1 MDTGEETLGVGVLC
15 VGSGADRAQREG
27 WPLLLGVRKLLWGVR
42 ERDIKKDGVQGETG
56 GRAMADGDT
65 WTRVGASTG
74 GW

>member
-1 MDTGEETLGVGVLC
+1 M
-15 VGSGADRAQREG
+15 GSGADRAQREG
-27 WPLLLGVRKLLWGVR
+27 WPLLLGLRKLLWGVR

-56 GRAMADGDT
+56 GRAMAAGDT